1 MTLTVEHDFELP
13 KGFVDEEGNLHRTG
27 VMRLATA
34 ADEILTMRDER
45 VQGLPA
51 YLIVLILSRVVTRLG
66 SVSQVTPAV
75 VERLFAED
83 LAFLQALY
91 NRLNGLAPGRLAVVC
106 PSCGHEFES
115 EGDPVGGS

>member
-13 KGFVDEEGNLHRTG
+13 KGFVDEEGNLHRNG

-51 YLIVLILSRVVTRLG
+51 YLIVLVLSRVVTRLG
-66 SVSQVTPAV
+66 SVDQITPAV
-75 VERLFAED
+75 IERLFAED
-83 LAFLQALY
+83 LAYLQSLY
-91 NRLNGLAPGRLAVVC
+91 NHLNGLGPGRVDVVC
-106 PSCGHEFES
+106 PSCGHEFEA
-115 EGDPVGGS
+115 EVDPVGG